1 VGAATTGAFLE
12 VVANYWGLLGSGS
25 NPATTG
31 VGVFLVVAATTGIF
45 LVEIATAG
53 IFLIIV

>member
-1 VGAATTGAFLE
+1 LE